1 MGGAGGAGVFKS
13 VSRLL
18 GVTGIL
24 QLGERENEFSARH
37 GDFEEVRSSLRRE
50 WTVNNTNIYNKQ

>member
-24 QLGERENEFSARH
+24 RLGERENEFSARH

-50 WTVNNTNIYNKQ
+50 WTVNNTNI